1 MNRIAL
7 PLLAA
12 LALLLCAS
20 VHATEKSATLPTLGA
35 NDEKAVRALVD
46 EFASAWNQHDM
57 KALHD
62 IDTDDVEWVN
72 VVGHDWPG
80 KTTVLR
86 GHTAFHKT
94 LARKSHVIV
103 ESANIRAIAPD
114 VAVAVATMR
123 FTPLVGT
130 DGQEL
135 GPPAKTRGS
144 FIVVKREGTWK
155 VAHFQNTE
163 IDPRYENDDLP
174 NWPEAGP
181 PLTTKESR

>member
-1 MNRIAL
+1 MKRIVL
-7 PLLAA
+7 PSLATLAILLG
-12 LALLLCAS
+12 AS
-20 VHATEKSATLPTLGA
+20 VHATEKSTTLPTLRA
-35 NDEKAVRALVD
+35 DDEKAVRALVD
-46 EFASAWNQHDM
+46 QFASAWNQHDM

-103 ESANIRAIAPD
+103 EGANIRAIAPD

-130 DGQEL
+130 DGQEH

-144 FIVVKREGTWK
+144 FIAVKRDGDWK

-163 IDPRYENDDLP
+163 VDPRYENDDLP

-181 PLTTKESR
+181 PLAAQGSR